1 MPAWDAE
8 SVAQGL
14 KAESFGRVE
23 LQASLARFTS
33 ARVGGRAD
41 LLLTVRSGDRLAA
54 AASWLWAAGIPFRI
68 LGGGSNVLVADA
80 GVREAVIL
88 NRATDVTFQERPAGP
103 AVWAESGASLGG
115 VARRAVERGLAG
127 LEWAGTVPGTVGG
140 AIVGNAGAFGGDVAA
155 CLEAAEI
162 LQPARSAETW
172 PAERLA
178 YRYRG
183 SWLKDHPGQAIVLSA
198 TFRLRADD
206 RQSCRRRLSG
216 YLEQRQQTQAS
227 GPSWGSMFK
236 NPPGDHAGRLIEAA
250 GLKGV
255 QRGAAQIS
263 PVHAN
268 FVINRGG
275 ATAADVWA
283 LIELARGEVARK
295 FGVELELEIERL
307 GEWSGS
313 EGSDDSR

>member
-1 MPAWDAE
+1 MPTWDVE
-8 SVAQGL
+8 SVARAL
-14 KAESFGRVE
+14 KAEDFGQIDR
-23 LQASLARFTS
+23 QASLARFTA
-33 ARVGGRAD
+33 ARVGGRGD
-41 LLLTVRSGDRLAA
+41 LLLTIRSSERLAA
-54 AASWLWAAGIPFRI
+54 AARWLWAQEIRFRI
-68 LGGGSNVLVADA
+68 LGGGSNVLIADA
-80 GVREAVIL
+80 GVREVVIL
-88 NRATDVTFQERPAGP
+88 NKAGEAQFQQRASGA
-103 AVWAESGASLGG
+103 AVWAESGASLGS

-127 LEWAGTVPGTVGG
+127 LEWAGTIPGTIGG
-140 AIVGNAGAFGGDVAA
+140 AVVGNAGAFGGEVASS
-155 CLEAAEI
+155 LEVAEI

-183 SWLKDHPGQAIVLSA
+183 SWLKDHPGRAIVLSA
-198 TFRLRADD
+198 TFRLQPDD
-206 RQSCRRRLSG
+206 RQACRTRLAG
-216 YLEQRQQTQAS
+216 YLEQRQRTQAS
-227 GPSWGSMFK
+227 GPSWGSTFK

-255 QRGAAQIS
+255 QRGGAQIS

-268 FVINRGG
+268 FIVNRGG

-283 LIELARGEVARK
+283 LIELARSEVARK

-313 EGSDDSR
+313 EGLESSR

>member
-1 MPAWDAE
+1 MPAWDVETVALALQAE
-8 SVAQGL
+8 N
-14 KAESFGRVE
+14 FGQVE
-23 LQASLARFTS
+23 RQASLARFTA
-33 ARVGGRAD
+33 ARVGGQAD
-41 LLLTVRSGDRLAA
+41 LLLTIRSGERLGA
-54 AASWLWAAGIPFRI
+54 AASWLWAREIPFRV

-80 GVREAVIL
+80 GVREVLVL
-88 NRATDVTFQERPAGP
+88 NKAAEVQFQDRASGP
-103 AVWAESGASLGG
+103 AVRAESGASLGSL
-115 VARRAVERGLAG
+115 ARRAVERGLAG

-140 AIVGNAGAFGGDVAA
+140 AVVGNAGAFGGEVAS
-155 CLEAAEI
+155 CMEAAEI

-183 SWLKDHPGQAIVLSA
+183 SWLKDHPGRAVVLAA
-198 TFRLRADD
+198 TFRLLPDD
-206 RQSCRRRLSG
+206 RQACRKRLAG
-216 YLEQRQQTQAS
+216 YLEQRQRTQAS

-255 QRGAAQIS
+255 QRGGAQIS

-283 LIELARGEVARK
+283 LIQLARSEVAQM

-307 GEWSGS
+307 GEWRGS
-313 EGSDDSR
+313 EGPEGSG